1 MLIKTPPGSPLTE
14 KIGYVVFDGLPK
26 AFLWKSINNSNHILL
41 QKNQILIISAFTK
54 RIIFESLTDLSRP
67 CILVGTSLYDP
78 EMAIACTKLPFYFL
92 YLYHLLNIVKQRYRD
107 VWRVFVC
114 INMNLFVTG
123 DLHRAH
129 NLQKQLK
136 VMIICWIHLY
146 HYELVL
152 CYIGCLCFC
161 LIVSIL
167 ACNVLLMFQCSDS
180 LWSFWWCM

>member
-1 MLIKTPPGSPLTE
+1 MIEIPALFPLGPCRPTPGPPESL
-14 KIGYVVFDGLPK
+14 YVYPFTPWNPIGLPRGNK
-26 AFLWKSINNSNHILL
+26 D
-41 QKNQILIISAFTK
+41 Q
-54 RIIFESLTDLSRP
+54 LTDLSRP

-78 EMAIACTKLPFYFL
+78 EIAIACTKLVFSFL

-107 VWRVFVC
+107 VWGVFVC